1 MSKLLQIN
9 SSIFSDQGVSS
20 QLANRFVADWL
31 ARHPGTEVVR
41 RDLAQD
47 PIPHMDGECLTAL
60 MTPAEQRSPEQARL
74 VALADQL
81 IRELQEADVLV
92 LGAPMYNF
100 AIPSQ
105 LKAWFDRIT
114 RAGVTFRYTENGSEG
129 LLAGKRAFV
138 FTSRGGLHR
147 GQPQDTIAPLVQQL
161 LNFVGIS
168 AIEFVYAEGLNLGEQ
183 PRQAAL
189 AEAEARIQSLLAA

>member
-1 MSKLLQIN
+1 MGKLLQIN

-20 QLANRFVADWL
+20 QLADRFVADWV
-31 ARHPGTEVVR
+31 ARYPDTEVIR
-41 RDLAQD
+41 RDLAKD
-47 PIPHMDGECLTAL
+47 PIPHMDGERLAAL
-60 MTPAEQRSPEQARL
+60 LTPAEQRSPEQARL

-81 IRELQEADVLV
+81 IRELQEADILV

-105 LKAWFDRIT
+105 LKAWFDRIA
-114 RAGVTFRYTENGSEG
+114 RAGVTFRYTESGSEG
-129 LLAGKRAFV
+129 LLVGKPAFV

-147 GQPQDTIAPLVQQL
+147 GQPQDTVVPFVQQFL
-161 LNFVGIS
+161 GFVGIS
-168 AIEFVYAEGLNLGEQ
+168 KIEFVYAEGLNLGEQ

-189 AEAEARIQSLLAA
+189 AEAEAHIQSLLAA

>member
-1 MSKLLQIN
+1 MGKLLQIN

-20 QLANRFVADWL
+20 QLADRFVADWV
-31 ARHPGTEVVR
+31 ARHPETEVIR
-41 RDLAQD
+41 RDLAKD
-47 PIPHMDGECLTAL
+47 PIPHMDGERLTAL
-60 MTPAEQRSPEQARL
+60 LTPAEQRSPEQARL

-81 IRELQEADVLV
+81 IRELQEADILV

-105 LKAWFDRIT
+105 LKAWFDRIA
-114 RAGVTFRYTENGSEG
+114 RAGVTFRYTESGSEG
-129 LLAGKRAFV
+129 LLVGKRAFV

-147 GQPQDTIAPLVQQL
+147 GQPQDTVVPFVQQF

-168 AIEFVYAEGLNLGEQ
+168 EIEFVYAEGLNLGEQ

-189 AEAEARIQSLLAA
+189 TEAEAHIQSLLAA